1 MVTSKSVGPLRH
13 VWTNRT
19 DLLVNLVSYMTCMSS
34 FELFKYSVELCY
46 NVGSIE
52 LNRIVDD
59 LGNGCDGHNDNGN
72 GNDGGDDDSDGDSMQ
87 WGWCWR

>member
-1 MVTSKSVGPLRH
+1 
-13 VWTNRT
+13 
-19 DLLVNLVSYMTCMSS
+19 MTCMSS

-59 LGNGCDGHNDNGN
+59 LGNGCDDHNDTGD
-72 GNDGGDDDSDGDSMQ
+72 GNDGGDDDSDGIPCSGAGFDDSGIKRSSQ
-87 WGWCWR
+87 YQFNCH